1 MICKVWG
8 FRNSETSLQFL
19 GVSEFRKHLC
29 MGSLG
34 VSEIRKHLCVFQG
47 FPNFGNFF
55 VFFSGI
61 RISETFLCS
70 LGVSE
75 IRKHLF
81 IL

>member
-8 FRNSETSLQFL
+8 FRNSETSLQ
-19 GVSEFRKHLC
+19 
-29 MGSLG
+29 SLG

-47 FPNFGNFF
+47 FPNYGNIF
-55 VFFSGI
+55 VFFRGI

-81 IL
+81 ILWGYPKFGNIYLCVF